1 MEQILLE
8 SILKVSN
15 KSSLPIQ
22 LIELGVS
29 MLYNK
34 PMDKHLKKELLKR
47 VLERIALGRDNIM
60 GTDDDVLSQRTL
72 NLLITLLESDIIDTV
87 IDGVVSNHKKI
98 TFTKIQTCFGTVLR
112 RKL

>member
-1 MEQILLE
+1 MEQELFD

-15 KSSLPIQ
+15 KSSIAVELIQ
-22 LIELGVS
+22 TGISV
-29 MLYNK
+29 LYNK
-34 PMDKHLKKELLKR
+34 PIDKHLKKELLKR
-47 VLERIALGRDNIM
+47 VLERIALGRDNIK

-72 NLLITLLESDIIDTV
+72 NLLITLLDSEMIDTI
-87 IDGVVSNHKKI
+87 IDGVVSNYNKT